1 MSFEELAAIGE
12 FIGGVTIVLT
22 LLYLAYETRR
32 NTAIHIASTTS
43 DAYLRWAECNQL
55 IAGEVRVTELWVRIF
70 DNQPLD
76 AFDTVERLQITL
88 EMRALVQRRE
98 VCEPSAGRC
107 DPTVTNCDQTADC
120 WRSGPT
126 IQAPGNT
133 IENGNPSIEIFLE
146 HQATWIGC
154 LAAIRS
160 KAIAGPSGRRRPC
173 SQFRSV

>member
-22 LLYLAYETRR
+22 LLYIAYETRR

-88 EMRALVQRRE
+88 EMRALVQR
-98 VCEPSAGRC
+98 
-107 DPTVTNCDQTADC
+107 
-120 WRSGPT
+120 
-126 IQAPGNT
+126 
-133 IENGNPSIEIFLE
+133 
-146 HQATWIGC
+146 
-154 LAAIRS
+154 LAAIHQLIRACFCVCLHEIRWAAHREAS
-160 KAIAGPSGRRRPC
+160 
-173 SQFRSV
+173 